1 LSGPARAAIHTF
13 FSVFS
18 VAFRDSRPCYE
29 NWDGHPLARAPSGA
43 FSPMV
48 VAARGQGDRVENAC
62 TADRL
67 DQLISSG
74 QAREI
79 DDR

>member
-1 LSGPARAAIHTF
+1 
-13 FSVFS
+13 
-18 VAFRDSRPCYE
+18 
-29 NWDGHPLARAPSGA
+29 
-43 FSPMV
+43 MV